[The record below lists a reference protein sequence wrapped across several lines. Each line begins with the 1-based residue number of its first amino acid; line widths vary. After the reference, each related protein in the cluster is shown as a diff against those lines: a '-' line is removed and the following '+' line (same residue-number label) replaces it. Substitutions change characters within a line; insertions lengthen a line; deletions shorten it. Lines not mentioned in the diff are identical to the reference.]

1 MDFGFSPE
9 QEMLRESVRKLL
21 DAECAPGLARAMMAD
36 ATARP
41 AALWRSFADLGLLG
55 ILLPAEHGGQGGSF
69 LDLTV
74 VLEEAGKSL
83 VPGPFLATTVL
94 GGLAIARAGTP
105 EQCAALLPPLARGE
119 RVATL
124 AVSTDHRGGAD
135 PVGTIAEPTADGFV
149 LRGHVPFALDA
160 HLADTLVV
168 PAHDAGG
175 VTLFALERGTAGV
188 VAAEHRTV
196 DMTRRLA
203 SIAIDAEVSGTAV
216 LGSRGAGAPVVATA
230 LRHARAALAIEAVGV
245 AQRSLDLSV
254 AYANE
259 RQQFGRPIGSF
270 QAVKHK
276 CVDMMVGV
284 ETARS
289 LAYYAAWA
297 VTDLSARC
305 QAVRPPRTASAEDVA
320 DADHAVAMA
329 KSYAADVATSV
340 TSEAIQVHGG
350 IGFTWDHD
358 IHLYHRRALAIAATF
373 GTGIDHREA
382 VADTLL
388 GPAPTRRT

>member
-21 DAECAPGLARAMMAD
+21 DAACPASLARAMIAD

-41 AALWRSFADLGLLG
+41 TALWRSLAELGLLG
-55 ILLPAEHGGQGGSF
+55 ILVPEEHGGQGGGF

-83 VPGPFLATTVL
+83 LPGPFLATTVL
-94 GGLAIARAGTP
+94 GALAITRAGTA
-105 EQCAALLPPLARGE
+105 EQCAALLSPLARGE
-119 RVATL
+119 QVATL
-124 AVSTDHRGGAD
+124 AVGTDHRGGTD
-135 PVGTIAEPTADGFV
+135 PVGTIAQPSADGFR
-149 LRGHVPFALDA
+149 LRGDLPFVLDA
-160 HLADTLVV
+160 HVADTLVV
-168 PAHDAGG
+168 PARDASGI
-175 VTLFALERGTAGV
+175 TLFALERATSGITV
-188 VAAEHRTV
+188 TEHRTV

-203 SIAIDAEVSGTAV
+203 SVALDAHVPASTV
-216 LGSRGAGAPVVATA
+216 LGSRGAAAPVIAAV

-245 AQRSLDLSV
+245 AQRALDLSV

-276 CVDMMVGV
+276 CVDMLVGI

-297 VTDLSARC
+297 V
-305 QAVRPPRTASAEDVA
+305 AEDAA
-320 DADHAVAMA
+320 DADRAVAMA
-329 KSYAADVATSV
+329 KSYAGDVATTV

-350 IGFTWDHD
+350 IGFTWEHD
-358 IHLYHRRALAIAATF
+358 IHLYHRRALAIGATF
-373 GTGIDHREA
+373 GSGIDHRDA
-382 VADTLL
+382 VADALL
-388 GPAPTRRT
+388 GPTPSRRA